1 MQRSFV
7 NMIYFV
13 FQTSTV
19 CYPNQRTA
27 ELGNNERLL
36 IRRLAM
42 LIYLETRDKA
52 YNLRLAFAQG

>member
-1 MQRSFV
+1 MQRYFV

-13 FQTSTV
+13 FQTSIV
-19 CYPNQRTA
+19 CHPNQRTA

-52 YNLRLAFAQG
+52 L

>member
-13 FQTSTV
+13 FQTSIV
-19 CYPNQRTA
+19 CHPNQRTT
-27 ELGNNERLL
+27 ELGNNERLH

-42 LIYLETRDKA
+42 FIYLETCDKA
-52 YNLRLAFAQG
+52 YNLQLAFAQG